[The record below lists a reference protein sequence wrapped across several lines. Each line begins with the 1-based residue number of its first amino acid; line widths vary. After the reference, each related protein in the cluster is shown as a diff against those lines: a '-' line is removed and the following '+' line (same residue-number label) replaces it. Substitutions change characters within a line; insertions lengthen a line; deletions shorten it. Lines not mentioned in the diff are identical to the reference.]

1 MLKKT
6 ISRISS
12 YRRLCVTSQ
21 KFHDILKGLLD
32 GLRVGRA
39 KIGWE
44 EDVPVG
50 FHHIG
55 CHHFFT
61 VNSIHVGSKVGDL
74 AVMEPLPVTTTI
86 HLPWK
91 V

>member
-44 EDVPVG
+44 EDVPMG
-50 FHHIG
+50 HHRIV
-55 CHHFFT
+55 C
-61 VNSIHVGSKVGDL
+61 D
-74 AVMEPLPVTTTI
+74 MEYVFNTI
-86 HLPWK
+86 ARHIVAHGPEEC
-91 V
+91 